1 MSGIGIPKYIL
12 IQYGSQGMSWLLLAM
27 GLMWCSFAWWKTQ
40 KNRAAL
46 AILITSGATLIGI
59 LVLVGFGIVAT
70 FTLSSSGPGGSS
82 TVKLIEGL
90 LMGIMGIIVMSWLT
104 CSVFFF
110 SFGYRWVKG
119 ATPSAVLPSA
129 ERDGEQQ

>member
-12 IQYGSQGMSWLLLAM
+12 LQYGSQGMSWLLLAM

-40 KNRAAL
+40 KNRASL

-70 FTLSSSGPGGSS
+70 FTLRGSGPGGS
-82 TVKLIEGL
+82 TNVKLIEGL
-90 LMGIMGIIVMSWLT
+90 LMGIMGLIVMSWLT

-119 ATPSAVLPSA
+119 TQPSVDLLNG
-129 ERDGEQQ
+129 EHDGQQL

>member
-12 IQYGSQGMSWLLLAM
+12 LQYGSQGMSWLLLAM

-46 AILITSGATLIGI
+46 AILITSSATLIGI

-70 FTLSSSGPGGSS
+70 FTLRSGPGGS
-82 TVKLIEGL
+82 TNVKLIEGL
-90 LMGIMGIIVMSWLT
+90 LMGMMGLIVMSWLT

-110 SFGYRWVKG
+110 SFGYRWVKSPP
-119 ATPSAVLPSA
+119 PSALLPS
-129 ERDGEQQ
+129 GEHDDEQP